1 MSKTIFLVAADTRRE
16 GTAAVTT
23 YSGLFIRSGDPAGG
37 KLLHGTEKFVCDC
50 LSEGESCIT
59 CGCVTG
65 CTESVYSAEDR
76 RMLERNGLNRR
87 FEF

>member
-37 KLLHGTEKFVCDC
+37 RLLNGTEKAVCA
-50 LSEGESCIT
+50 LLAEGETCVT

-65 CTESVYSAEDR
+65 CTESVFSAEDR
-76 RMLERNGLNRR
+76 RMLERHGLNRR